1 MDKLTNIQI
10 DGDKLTFK
18 IETEVDLS
26 SYSKEVYIDEVWNLK
41 NILEDSPIH
50 NISFSENITVD
61 SENNVPNKGRYFSSI
76 FVSIMAYSS
85 AVIIPF
91 ESINPACAIADL

>member
-26 SYSKEVYIDEVWNLK
+26 NYSKEVYIDEVWNLK

-50 NISFSENITVD
+50 NLSLIHI
-61 SENNVPNKGRYFSSI
+61 
-76 FVSIMAYSS
+76 
-85 AVIIPF
+85 
-91 ESINPACAIADL
+91 